1 MDKHYYIDV
10 QDESDAPSSRSG
22 DCIMINSPVSKTPG
36 HWTEAVVV
44 FAVAAGAA
52 LSCVVCI
59 ANGDA
64 DACLGILMVS
74 GMALVGVIG
83 SRYVVS
89 PTSSVRR
96 RDARRQGVPYLTCVS
111 TR

>member
-1 MDKHYYIDV
+1 MF
-10 QDESDAPSSRSG
+10 
-22 DCIMINSPVSKTPG
+22 NSHVSKTPH
-36 HWTEAVVV
+36 HWSEAVVV
-44 FAVAAGAA
+44 FAIAASAA

-64 DACLGILMVS
+64 EACLGILMVS

-83 SRYVVS
+83 SRCGVS
-89 PTSSVRR
+89 QASPVQSRGV
-96 RDARRQGVPYLTCVS
+96 RRQGVPYLTCVS

>member
-1 MDKHYYIDV
+1 V
-10 QDESDAPSSRSG
+10 QDEGDAPSSRCG
-22 DCIMINSPVSKTPG
+22 DLDMFSSPVSKPPG
-36 HWTEAVVV
+36 RRTEIVMAFVIT
-44 FAVAAGAA
+44 AGVA

-64 DACLGILMVS
+64 DACLGILMVF
-74 GMALVGVIG
+74 GMVLVGVIG
-83 SRYVVS
+83 SRCVVS

-96 RDARRQGVPYLTCVS
+96 RDVRRQGVPYLTCVS